1 MKRGIYMKNIKR
13 IAALIAA
20 FLLLGLFILLL
31 CSALF
36 TTPESA
42 ALFNASLFSIMAIP
56 LFLFAIILVYRL
68 VKDKNN
74 DNND

>member
-1 MKRGIYMKNIKR
+1 MKNIKR
-13 IAALIAA
+13 IAALVAA

-36 TTPESA
+36 ATPESA
-42 ALFNASLFSIMAIP
+42 ALFNASLFAIMAIP

-68 VKDKNN
+68 VKDKKA
-74 DNND
+74 DD

>member
-1 MKRGIYMKNIKR
+1 MKNLKR

-20 FLLLGLFILLL
+20 VLLLGLFILFFT
-31 CSALF
+31 SAFLA
-36 TTPESA
+36 TPESA

-68 VKDKNN
+68 VKKENN
-74 DNND
+74 DNNNE